1 MKTNRKIAIFADVHG
16 LLEPLEAVLSDIQTR
31 GIKEIYSLG
40 DNIGI
45 GPNPKEVIHL
55 LKKNGVVSIKG
66 NSEEYAT
73 LGIEPFY
80 YFDEKKKK
88 SQEWTSS
95 KLGEEERKIIEE
107 YPHSIEF
114 LLGGRRIGLC
124 HFANDVRFDF
134 PKNNVFQYQE
144 RLTLNKK
151 AYQQFFYTNSKEQL
165 EEIRKKIRESG
176 KNNPKMKGYLSALQD
191 PLFQGKTVDYFDII
205 IQGHMHFKAHEH
217 GEGIDF
223 YTIRAL
229 AMAYGKDPLNKAS
242 YIILTE
248 KEDGFAIEEVFVTFD
263 RKRMEKSILDS
274 DIPDDTVKKYTGMM
288 EMEER
293 DHRYKKIDNI

>member
-1 MKTNRKIAIFADVHG
+1 MKINRKIAIFADVHG
-16 LLEPLEAVLSDIQTR
+16 LLEPLEAVLFDIQTR

-55 LKKNGVVSIKG
+55 LKRNDVISIKG

-80 YFDEKKKK
+80 YFDEKKRK

-95 KLGEEERKIIEE
+95 KLGEIERKIIEE
-107 YPHSIEF
+107 YPHSIE
-114 LLGGRRIGLC
+114 LNLGSKKIGLC

-134 PKNNVFQYQE
+134 SKNNVFQYQE
-144 RLTLNKK
+144 NITLNNK

-165 EEIRKKIRESG
+165 EEIREKITKYG
-176 KNNPKMKGYLSALQD
+176 KDHPKMKGYLSALKD
-191 PLFQGKTVDYFDII
+191 PLFQGKSVEYFDTI
-205 IQGHMHFKAHEH
+205 IQGHMHFRAYEH
-217 GEGIDF
+217 GEDIDF

-229 AMAYGKDPLNKAS
+229 AMAYGKNPLNKAS
-242 YIILTE
+242 YIILSE
-248 KEDGFAIEEVFVTFD
+248 KETGFAIEEVFVTFD
-263 RKRMEKSILDS
+263 RERMENSILYS
-274 DIPDDTVKKYTGMM
+274 DIPDDTIKKYTGMM
-288 EMEER
+288 EMEES
-293 DHRYKKIDNI
+293 DYRYKNR